1 MLDPRLEP
9 GAIIG
14 IAVGIV
20 VVIVAI
26 AAVAFFLV
34 RRKNR
39 YNSICFISWPLPW
52 CKKSTTSQM
61 VFIFIQE
68 GTQLITY
75 IEVYRNLPIWT
86 GGVCCLALETFLFK
100 DQRSAAMVPQSMQ
113 CRLIRQQLPT
123 TLQVTK
129 TKRRRQPELIT
140 RPLEDNRTKRTL
152 KLIPNSRQL

>member
-1 MLDPRLEP
+1 MLDPRLET
-9 GAIIG
+9 GSIVG

-20 VVIVAI
+20 VVIVGI

-39 YNSICFISWPLPW
+39 YNSISFILWLLQW
-52 CKKSTTSQM
+52 CKERDRIHFNSRGHS
-61 VFIFIQE
+61 INH
-68 GTQLITY
+68 

-100 DQRSAAMVPQSMQ
+100 DQRSAAMVPPSMQ

-140 RPLEDNRTKRTL
+140 PPLEDNRTKRTL
-152 KLIPNSRQL
+152 KSILNSRQL